1 MGTKVPSI
9 TLDNIRNLIE
19 MLSLVKIKINIQIL
33 HWFLHFLLCKGFFAY
48 VFFYFQRQNIV
59 WIMNKKCSVS
69 KWSIKH
75 SIDPQVS
82 VLPMITL
89 IHCLSNNRLGL
100 ACRRGLPAIRHHNN
114 RVITLEVHL
123 KNRGTLKGQFHLPLA
138 NACTAICQKHFYI
151 FRAGHAATLPR
162 QRDHAFRPQSSLLV
176 QYYYLWCGY
185 SI

>member
-9 TLDNIRNLIE
+9 TLDSIRNLIE

-33 HWFLHFLLCKGFFAY
+33 HWFLHFILCKGFFAY
-48 VFFYFQRQNIV
+48 VFFYFQRQNIL

-114 RVITLEVHL
+114 RVITLEVLMIL
-123 KNRGTLKGQFHLPLA
+123 KETVSLTTCKCMH
-138 NACTAICQKHFYI
+138 TAQLFAKNTFTYSELGMRQYCVATPSKHRDLTI
-151 FRAGHAATLPR
+151 FRI
-162 QRDHAFRPQSSLLV
+162 FV
-176 QYYYLWCGY
+176 
-185 SI
+185 